1 MAGLSRL
8 VRPGLAV
15 VFFMGG
21 YLANKMHFATKMVQ
35 GVERE
40 KILGLL
46 SFETSLKEFYVKEAQ
61 EVRCQSF
68 TNSDAHG
75 LQLGSTLLTM
85 CMRSKG
91 VHSYSGRY
99 IDT

>member
-8 VRPGLAV
+8 VRPSLAV

-61 EVRCQSF
+61 EVRCQSRLSCF
-68 TNSDAHG
+68 
-75 LQLGSTLLTM
+75 
-85 CMRSKG
+85 
-91 VHSYSGRY
+91 
-99 IDT
+99 IF

>member
-1 MAGLSRL
+1 MQKHMFCHIAVGLRTKAMAGLSRL
-8 VRPGLAV
+8 VRPSLAV

-40 KILGLL
+40 KIPGLL

-61 EVRCQSF
+61 EVRC
-68 TNSDAHG
+68 
-75 LQLGSTLLTM
+75 
-85 CMRSKG
+85 
-91 VHSYSGRY
+91 
-99 IDT
+99 